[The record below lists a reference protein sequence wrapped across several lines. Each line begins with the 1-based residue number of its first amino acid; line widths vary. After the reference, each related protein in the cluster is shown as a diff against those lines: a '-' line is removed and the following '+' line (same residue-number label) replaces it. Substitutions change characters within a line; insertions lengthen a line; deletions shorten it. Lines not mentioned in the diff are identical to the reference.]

1 MFKKLRRAFL
11 EYIRENSGIYTAVT
25 IFFLAGLVSGAIVV
39 RFLDETQLVELG
51 TAVSGFLEGLKSG
64 ANEVLMPLALL
75 KSSLQKNTLFIII
88 VWVLGFLWMGF
99 PLVLA
104 AVAVKGFALGFTVAF
119 IVSRSSLKGLV
130 FCLAALLPHNL
141 LLVPAY
147 ILATAAALT
156 LSLLKFKDRLGKR
169 RINRSKYYR
178 DYCYF
183 MALIFILILF
193 GAFVEAYITPVF
205 MRLAASVI

>member
-1 MFKKLRRAFL
+1 MFKRLRRAFL
-11 EYIRENSGIYTAVT
+11 EYIRENSGIYTVVI
-25 IFFLAGLVSGAIVV
+25 IFFLGGLVSGAIVV
-39 RFLDETQLVELG
+39 RFLDEKQLVELG
-51 TAVSGFLEGLKSG
+51 TAVSGFLEEIKIGT
-64 ANEVLMPLALL
+64 NEVLAPLALL

-205 MRLAASVI
+205 MRLAAAVI

>member
-1 MFKKLRRAFL
+1 MFKRLRRAFL
-11 EYIRENSGIYTAVT
+11 EYIRENSGIYTVVT
-25 IFFLAGLVSGAIVV
+25 IFFLGGLVSGAIVV
-39 RFLDETQLVELG
+39 RFLDEKQLVELG
-51 TAVSGFLEGLKSG
+51 TAVSGFLEVLKSG
-64 ANEVLMPLALL
+64 TNEVLAPLALL

-104 AVAVKGFALGFTVAF
+104 AVATKGFALGFTVAF
-119 IVSRSSLKGLV
+119 IVSRSSLKGMV

-141 LLVPAY
+141 FLVPAY

-169 RINRSKYYR
+169 HINRSKYYR

-183 MALIFILILF
+183 MILIFILILF

-205 MRLAASVI
+205 MRLAAAVI

>member
-1 MFKKLRRAFL
+1 MFKRLRRAFL
-11 EYIRENSGIYTAVT
+11 EYIRENSGIYTVVI
-25 IFFLAGLVSGAIVV
+25 IFFLGGLVSGAIVV
-39 RFLDETQLVELG
+39 RFLDEKQLVELG
-51 TAVSGFLEGLKSG
+51 TAVSGFLEEIKIGT
-64 ANEVLMPLALL
+64 NEVLAPLALL

-104 AVAVKGFALGFTVAF
+104 AVAAKGFALGFTVAF
-119 IVSRSSLKGLV
+119 IVSRSSLKGMV

-141 LLVPAY
+141 FLVPAY

-205 MRLAASVI
+205 MRLAAAVI